1 MLKINL
7 LGSKKKTGYIVTI
20 FWNVINSNRGA
31 DYYYDYVN

>member
-7 LGSKKKTGYIVTI
+7 LGNKKKPGYIVII

-31 DYYYDYVN
+31 VYVN